1 MNIDLSGPAGL
12 RDSRRKQD
20 HVIADETPSEPQ
32 RFCDSA
38 GCVPADETDHPM
50 RSSWKRF
57 DQQVELSVIKD
68 LALARAIDLH
78 N

>member
-1 MNIDLSGPAGL
+1 
-12 RDSRRKQD
+12 
-20 HVIADETPSEPQ
+20 
-32 RFCDSA
+32 
-38 GCVPADETDHPM
+38 M